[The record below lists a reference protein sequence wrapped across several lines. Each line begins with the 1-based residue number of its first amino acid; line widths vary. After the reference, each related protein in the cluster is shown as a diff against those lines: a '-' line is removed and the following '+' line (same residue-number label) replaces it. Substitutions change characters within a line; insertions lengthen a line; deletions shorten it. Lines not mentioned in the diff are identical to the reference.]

1 MDVEI
6 VRNPAASEYELLLD
20 GERIG
25 ELEYIRTGDVLKI
38 THTVV
43 AQEYSGLAAAT
54 GGSRMKTSRRTAS
67 SCFEV
72 PLRPRVHRQLV
83 RGGLLWCRSIAVT
96 VRAGYCLT
104 ACRV

>member
-43 AQEYSGLAAAT
+43 AQEYSGQGLAARLVEAALEDIAAH
-54 GGSRMKTSRRTAS
+54 GEFVLPK
-67 SCFEV
+67 C
-72 PLRPRVHRQLV
+72 PYV
-83 RGGLLWCRSIAVT
+83 RGYIVEHPRWAALVPVDRRDEFGLAT
-96 VRAGYCLT
+96 V
-104 ACRV
+104 